1 MDNYEK
7 YKLYKKK
14 YKKLKKYTG
23 GTIQCKDLTNKNTEI
38 SGSSYSSPEAAA
50 LKILWEGNKNKMK
63 DSLTMSENRDQ
74 TMVDLEDVFKEI
86 VKKYRARGY
95 LTRFYINKTT

>member
-1 MDNYEK
+1 
-7 YKLYKKK
+7 
-14 YKKLKKYTG
+14 
-23 GTIQCKDLTNKNTEI
+23 
-38 SGSSYSSPEAAA
+38 
-50 LKILWEGNKNKMK
+50 MK

-95 LTRFYINKTT
+95 LTRFCINKTT